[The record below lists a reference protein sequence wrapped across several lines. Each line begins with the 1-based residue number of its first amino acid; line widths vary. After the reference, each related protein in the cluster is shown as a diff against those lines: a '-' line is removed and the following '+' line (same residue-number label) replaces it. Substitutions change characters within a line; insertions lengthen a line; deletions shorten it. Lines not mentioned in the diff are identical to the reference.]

1 MERCEVRSPFL
12 GTHPNGGT
20 RQTPLTPDVQMA
32 TLREVEEEGRFGAIW
47 ENLPTGLSAEKAVL
61 LVSGPT
67 PSGL

>member
-1 MERCEVRSPFL
+1 
-12 GTHPNGGT
+12 
-20 RQTPLTPDVQMA
+20 MA

-61 LVSGPT
+61 LVSGHT